1 MLTTPYYHGVV
12 RKIIVSFGRLFSNIK
27 IQRFN
32 NQDVIEQLIDVPI
45 SYGNKEKWYQR
56 LREEKDTEQRVLIS
70 LPRIGYEV
78 TGLQYDASRKINKM
92 TQYRACQ
99 PNLAGNYL
107 SAFAPVPY
115 NIMINLYIMT
125 KTLDDMYQIVEQ
137 ILPYFAPQYNLTINA
152 IPKLNINLDI
162 PITMN
167 GIDINDSY
175 EGPMENRREVVATLT
190 FTAKAELLGPISGD
204 NDSDAISIITKVI
217 TKIDPGYGDLARQV
231 QVEAVGDIPNYV
243 VIEDFF
249 DIPRPI

>member
-1 MLTTPYYHGVV
+1 MINTPYYHGIV
-12 RKIIVSFGRLFSNIK
+12 RKLIVSFGQLFTNIK

-32 NQDVIEQLIDVPI
+32 NQDIIEQLIDVPI

-56 LREEKDTEQRVLIS
+56 LREEKDTDQRVLIS
-70 LPRIGYEV
+70 LPRIGYEI
-78 TGLQYDASRKINKM
+78 TGLQYDPARKINKM

-99 PNLAGNYL
+99 PTLAGNYL

-115 NIMINLYIMT
+115 NVQINLYVMT

-137 ILPYFAPQYNLTINA
+137 ILPFFGPQYNLTINA
-152 IPKLNINLDI
+152 IPKLDIKLDI

-190 FTAKAELLGPISGD
+190 FTAKTEFLGQISDD
-204 NDSDAISIITKVI
+204 NANGIITKVI
-217 TKIDPGYGDLARQV
+217 TKIDPQYGETARQV
-231 QVEAVGDIPNYV
+231 QVEAIGDIPDYV
-243 VIEDFF
+243 TIEDFF

>member
-12 RKIIVSFGRLFSNIK
+12 RKVIVSFGQLFSNLK

-32 NQDVIEQLIDVPI
+32 NDNIIEQLIDVPI

-56 LREEKDTEQRVLIS
+56 LREEKDVEQRVLIS

-78 TGLQYDASRKINKM
+78 TGLQYDSSRKINKM
-92 TQYRACQ
+92 TQYRACT
-99 PNLAGNYL
+99 PTLAGNYL

-115 NIMINLYIMT
+115 NIQFGLYVMT

-137 ILPYFAPQYNLTINA
+137 ILPFFAPQYTLTVNI
-152 IPKLNINLDI
+152 IPKLDIKLDI
-162 PITMN
+162 PITLN

-190 FTAKAELLGPISGD
+190 FTAKAEFLGQI
-204 NDSDAISIITKVI
+204 NDDASNGIITKVI
-217 TKIDPGYGDLARQV
+217 TKIDPQYGDLARQV
-231 QVEAVGDIPNYV
+231 QVEAIGDIPDYI

>member
-1 MLTTPYYHGVV
+1 MINTPYYHGIV
-12 RKIIVSFGRLFSNIK
+12 RKLIVSFGQLFTNIK

-32 NQDVIEQLIDVPI
+32 NQDIIEQLIDVPI

-56 LREEKDTEQRVLIS
+56 LREEKDTDQRVLIS

-78 TGLQYDASRKINKM
+78 TGLQYDPARKINKM

-99 PNLAGNYL
+99 PTLAGNYL

-115 NIMINLYIMT
+115 NVQINLYIMT

-137 ILPYFAPQYNLTINA
+137 ILPFFGPQYNLTINA
-152 IPKLNINLDI
+152 IPKLDIKLDI
-162 PITMN
+162 PITLN
-167 GIDINDSY
+167 GIDITDSY

-190 FTAKAELLGPISGD
+190 FNSKIEFLGQL
-204 NDSDAISIITKVI
+204 NDDSNNIITKVI
-217 TKIDPGYGDLARQV
+217 TKIDPQYGETARQV
-231 QVEAVGDIPNYV
+231 QVEAVGDIPDYV
-243 VIEDFF
+243 TIEDFF

>member
-12 RKIIVSFGRLFSNIK
+12 RKVIVSFGQLFSNIK

-32 NQDVIEQLIDVPI
+32 NQDIIEQLIDVPI

-56 LREEKDTEQRVLIS
+56 LREEKDTDQRVLIS

-92 TQYRACQ
+92 TQYRACT
-99 PNLAGNYL
+99 PTLAGNYL

-115 NIMINLYIMT
+115 NIQINLYVMT

-137 ILPYFAPQYNLTINA
+137 ILPFFGPQYNLTINA
-152 IPKLNINLDI
+152 IPKLDIKLDI

-190 FTAKAELLGPISGD
+190 FTAKAEFLGQISDDTANG
-204 NDSDAISIITKVI
+204 IITKVI
-217 TKIDPGYGDLARQV
+217 TKIDPGYGEIARQV